1 MNISYNWLKN
11 YINLDIEP
19 AKAAEILTSIGL
31 EVGSVDEVQSVKG
44 GLEGLVIGHVLTC
57 HRHPNPETKK
67 LKLTTVDIG
76 TGVALSIVCGAEN
89 VDAGQKVVVAPIG
102 TKLYN
107 GGDYIEIKK
116 RKVLGEVSEGMICA
130 EDEIGLGTSHDGIM
144 VLPSDTPVGLPAKDY
159 FKIENDAVIE
169 VDITPNR
176 IDSASHYGVA
186 RDLAA
191 SLGQTRHDIVLTLP
205 SVEGFKQDNNDFPID
220 VTVENTE
227 ACPRYSGVTLTGIT
241 VKESP
246 DWLKSRLTS
255 IGLSPINNVVD
266 VTNFVLHELGQPLH
280 AFDGDKIAGNQVV
293 VKTLESKTKFVTLD
307 GKTRELNN
315 QDLMICNAIEGMCIA
330 GVFGGLDSGVSEST
344 TKVFLESACFNPVYI
359 RKTAKRHILSTDASF
374 RFERGTDP
382 NITLYALKRAALLI
396 KEVAGGTISSNI
408 VDIYPNPVPDAEI
421 EVSYAQIK
429 RLIGKE
435 LGADTIKKILAS
447 LEIKLKAET
456 GEKLTVLVPPY
467 RVDVTR
473 EVDVIEEILRI
484 YGYNNVEMPDEVHS
498 TLVYSQKP
506 DHHRLRNLVAEQ
518 LVGAG
523 FQEIMSNS
531 LTKSAYYE
539 SLTSYTAANTVM
551 LANPLSNDLNGMRQT
566 LLFGVLESIQHNRNR
581 RQTDLKMFEFG
592 NCYSYD
598 GQTAKGDLK
607 AYSETQQLALAVTGN
622 ELHESWHTPTREVSF
637 YWIKTQVLNVLSRL
651 GVDAYQEETT
661 DSDLF
666 AEAITL
672 VDGNKK
678 ILALLG
684 KVSPVLLKQFDID
697 KPVYYAQLY
706 WDVLASKSSRTKVL
720 FAELPKFPEVRR
732 DLALLIDHTVTFAQ
746 IRDLAIKT
754 GKKLLKKVSL
764 FDVYEGE
771 KLGADKKSYAV
782 SFILQDESKTL
793 ADVEI
798 DRIMQNLINAFT
810 KELGAQL
817 R

>member
-31 EVGSVDEVQSVKG
+31 EVGSVEEVQSVKG
-44 GLEGLVIGHVLTC
+44 GLEGLVVGHVLTC
-57 HRHPNPETKK
+57 QRHPNADK
-67 LKLTTVDIG
+67 LSVTTVDVG
-76 TGVALSIVCGAEN
+76 SGEPLPIVCGAPN
-89 VDAGQKVVVAPIG
+89 VAAGQKVVVATVG
-102 TKLYN
+102 TVLY
-107 GGDYIEIKK
+107 GGDGSFTIKK
-116 RKVLGEVSEGMICA
+116 AKIRGEVSEGMICA

-144 VLPSDTPVGLPAKDY
+144 VLPADIPVGLPAKDY
-159 FKIENDAVIE
+159 FKIENNAVIE

-176 IDSASHYGVA
+176 IDSASHFGVA

-191 SLGQTRHDIVLTLP
+191 SLSQSRHGIVLTRP
-205 SVEGFKQDNNDFPID
+205 SVDAFKQDNNDFPIHIS
-220 VTVENTE
+220 VENTE
-227 ACPRYSGVTLTGIT
+227 ACPRYSGVTISGIT
-241 VKESP
+241 VGESP
-246 DWLKSRLTS
+246 DWLKARLKA

-280 AFDGDKIAGNQVV
+280 AFDGDKITGHRVV
-293 VKTLESKTKFVTLD
+293 VKNLADKTPFMTLD
-307 GKTRELNN
+307 GKTRELHH
-315 QDLMICNAIEGMCIA
+315 QDLMICNAHEGMCIA
-330 GVFGGLDSGVSEST
+330 GVFGGLDSGVGETT

-396 KEVAGGTISSNI
+396 KEVAGGTISSEV
-408 VDIYPNPVPDAEI
+408 VDIYPNPVADAEI
-421 EVSYAQIK
+421 GVSYAQVE
-429 RLIGKE
+429 RLIGKD
-435 LGADTIKKILAS
+435 LGAETIKRILTS
-447 LEIKLKAET
+447 LEIKIKAET
-456 GEKLTVLVPPY
+456 NERLIVQVPPY

-484 YGYNNVEMPDEVHS
+484 YGYNQVEMPDTVHS

-506 DHHRLRNLVAEQ
+506 NHHKLRNLVAEQ

-523 FQEIMSNS
+523 FQEIMCNS
-531 LTKSAYYE
+531 LTKAAYYDN
-539 SLTSYTAANTVM
+539 LTSFPATHTVL

-566 LLFGVLESIQHNRNR
+566 LLFGVLESAQHNRNR
-581 RQTDLKMFEFG
+581 RQTDLKLFEFG
-592 NCYSYD
+592 NCYFYD
-598 GQTAKGDLK
+598 GQSPKGELK
-607 AYSETQQLALAVTGN
+607 GYSETQQLALAVTGN
-622 ELHESWHTPTREVSF
+622 EQSESWHTPTREISF
-637 YWIKTQVLNVLSRL
+637 YWIKTQVENIFARL
-651 GVDAYQEETT
+651 GITDYHENAS

-672 VDGNKK
+672 TDGNKK
-678 ILALLG
+678 PLAILG

-697 KPVYYAQLY
+697 RPVYYAQLN
-706 WDVLASKSSRTKVL
+706 WDVLANKSAKTSTL

-732 DLALLIDHTVTFAQ
+732 DLALLVDKQVTFAQ
-746 IRDLAIKT
+746 IHDLAVRT
-754 GKKLLKKVSL
+754 GRKLLKKVSL

-782 SFILQDESKTL
+782 SFTLQDESKTL

-798 DRIMQNLINAFT
+798 DRIMQNLINTFT